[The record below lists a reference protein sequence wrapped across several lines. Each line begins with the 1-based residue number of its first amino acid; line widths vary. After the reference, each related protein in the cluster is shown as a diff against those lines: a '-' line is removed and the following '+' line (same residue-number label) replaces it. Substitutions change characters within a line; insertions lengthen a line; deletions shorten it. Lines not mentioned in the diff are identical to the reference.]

1 MEKIAIT
8 NNPTI
13 SAIYY
18 ALLQC
23 GYDYYALERNEEHI
37 CVVEAFRQP
46 ATLQPFFTEVKQST
60 CEVYPYWPRAAM
72 LETASFYL
80 NSVNSSFADFEK
92 YRDLILSAGNIA
104 NEERDSHFWNWITDF
119 PKAMKSV
126 MDSKAFTE
134 YLEWEDG
141 WIAQQN
147 TIYTE
152 ELAFLQTC
160 LTHCVK
166 EYKSPVKRIQIVLS
180 PIKCVYSSDY
190 HLVDDCFVFSSGRF
204 RTESVIHEFLHH
216 VVHPVVLK
224 YRGNILSHERQYPG
238 IDESYYLAG
247 DAAGRLNA
255 FEEFAVRSLTKSFVD
270 KALPFDLDAFV
281 RSI

>member
-8 NNPTI
+8 NNPAI

-37 CVVEAFRQP
+37 RAVEAFRQP
-46 ATLQPFFTEVKQST
+46 ATLPPFFTEVKQST

-72 LETASFYL
+72 LEAASFYL
-80 NSVNSSFADFEK
+80 NNENSGFSDFEK

-134 YLEWEDG
+134 YLEWEND

-147 TIYTE
+147 VIYAE
-152 ELAFLQTC
+152 ELALLQTC
-160 LTHCVK
+160 LAHCVK
-166 EYKSPVKRIQIVLS
+166 EYKLPVKRIQIVLS

-204 RTESVIHEFLHH
+204 QTESVIHEFLHH
-216 VVHPVVLK
+216 VVHPVVLTH
-224 YRGNILSHERQYPG
+224 RDNILSRERQYPG

-247 DAAGRLNA
+247 DDAGRLNA

-270 KALPFDLDAFV
+270 KAFPSDFDAFV